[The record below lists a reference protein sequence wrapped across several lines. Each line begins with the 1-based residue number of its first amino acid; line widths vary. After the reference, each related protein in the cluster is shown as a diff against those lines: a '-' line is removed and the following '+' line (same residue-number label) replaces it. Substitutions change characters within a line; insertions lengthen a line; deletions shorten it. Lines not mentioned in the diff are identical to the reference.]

1 MKGILLKMPPTTIV
15 LLFPKF
21 PPLFYNRMLLFIN
34 MICIIYISIVYPSC
48 IAQKN
53 TMLLIFLFHRDSSS
67 HRLSFENNFSYNMI
81 NICSMSGTNT
91 PFYTLMT
98 TSNRGGRSCKKSRTL
113 SLSSFLGNRFS
124 TFNCSFKYEL
134 RDSI

>member
-1 MKGILLKMPPTTIV
+1 MRGIFLKIPPTTIV

-34 MICIIYISIVYPSC
+34 MICIIYISIVHPSC

-81 NICSMSGTNT
+81 NMYSMSSTNT
-91 PFYTLMT
+91 PFCTLVIT
-98 TSNRGGRSCKKSRTL
+98 TNRREITYKLK
-113 SLSSFLGNRFS
+113 
-124 TFNCSFKYEL
+124 NCIAFFFIL
-134 RDSI
+134 TINPNIQQFFQV